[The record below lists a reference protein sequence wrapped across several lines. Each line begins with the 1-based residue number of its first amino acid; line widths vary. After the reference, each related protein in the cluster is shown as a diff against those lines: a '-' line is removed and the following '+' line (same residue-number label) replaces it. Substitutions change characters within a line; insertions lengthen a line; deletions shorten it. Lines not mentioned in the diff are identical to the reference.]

1 MGEVA
6 ASKEREVEAEVK
18 EEVWRRLDSWASNI
32 LDWKGLSG
40 PSKVL
45 VAVAWT
51 AYIVLFPFV
60 FIWASN
66 TYFGLDLPLT
76 LWMPMS
82 VGGVII
88 TVAGLAAR
96 QVGLEIRRDAHLRG
110 NA

>member
-1 MGEVA
+1 VN
-6 ASKEREVEAEVK
+6 
-18 EEVWRRLDSWASNI
+18 EEVWGRLDSWASNI

-51 AYIVLFPFV
+51 ALIVLGPFV

-66 TYFGLDLPLT
+66 TYFGRDLPLT

-82 VGGVII
+82 VMAVII
-88 TVAGLAAR
+88 IVVGLIARQVALAAR
-96 QVGLEIRRDAHLRG
+96 RDANRKDE
-110 NA
+110 A